1 MMSLACACVCVLPFV
16 LVREQLSTWLL
27 GPTTTQAEEGGPVSG
42 GRTGSVQTAGTVL
55 RFGSVLSDTSVACYR
70 MEAARAARAHTRARH
85 VMLFQ
90 PPS

>member
-1 MMSLACACVCVLPFV
+1 MTNDVISVCVLPFV

-27 GPTTTQAEEGGPVSG
+27 GPTTTQAEQGGP
-42 GRTGSVQTAGTVL
+42 GSWRPD
-55 RFGSVLSDTSVACYR
+55 RFGSDRRDGASVRFCPTPAWPVTR
-70 MEAARAARAHTRARH
+70 WKQPEQQARTRACH